1 MSDNSASEEVAPDT
15 VTKGAS
21 SFQAAGDAARRL
33 GEQAGQAGAQAAG
46 HAKDFAHE
54 AQSTGAS
61 LAGSLQG
68 QAGSA
73 AETGKNALADQ
84 LDDVAQAV
92 HRSGAQ
98 LEGHQDW
105 AAHLV
110 ERGAAEL
117 GTLASS
123 LRRNDLHGL
132 MNGLQDLA
140 HRQPA
145 LFTGA
150 SLAAG
155 FALARVGR
163 VAVAGASKADL
174 PKLPEV
180 GLGQ

>member
-1 MSDNSASEEVAPDT
+1 MSDDSASDT
-15 VTKGAS
+15 VAKGAQ

-33 GEQAGQAGAQAAG
+33 GQQAGQAGTKAAG
-46 HAKDFAHE
+46 QAKDL
-54 AQSTGAS
+54 AQDARSTGAD
-61 LAGSLQG
+61 LAGSLKQ

-73 AETGKNALADQ
+73 ARSGKNNLADQ
-84 LDDVAQAV
+84 IDDVANAV
-92 HRSGAQ
+92 HRSGEE

-123 LRRNDLHGL
+123 LRNNDLHGL
-132 MNGLQDLA
+132 MSGLQDLA

-163 VAVAGASKADL
+163 VAVSGASKDDL

-180 GLGQ
+180 GIGQ